1 MSIGSLGSFNPSNY
15 MSQGGIGSG
24 GGMEQEAAQ
33 AKADQIQGA
42 RELNDAKRD
51 SYKKATIQARQ

>member
-1 MSIGSLGSFNPSNY
+1 MSISPLGFSNPLNY
-15 MSQGGIGSG
+15 MSQLGAGSG
-24 GGMEQEAAQ
+24 GSLEQEAAQ